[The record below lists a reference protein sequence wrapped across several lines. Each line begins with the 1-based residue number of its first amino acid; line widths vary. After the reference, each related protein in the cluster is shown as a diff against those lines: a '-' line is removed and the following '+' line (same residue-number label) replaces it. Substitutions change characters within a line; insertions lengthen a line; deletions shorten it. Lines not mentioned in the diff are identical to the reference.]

1 MEPQTDICTPVCTAA
16 LLSAAKQGP
25 QPSVH
30 QRTGGQRGVVHLH
43 ERIVSTVKKKEVL
56 TSAVTRVS
64 LEDPMLSD
72 IGQT

>member
-1 MEPQTDICTPVCTAA
+1 M
-16 LLSAAKQGP
+16 
-25 QPSVH
+25 
-30 QRTGGQRGVVHLH
+30 VHLH

-72 IGQT
+72 IGQTRKDKYYVIH